1 MSVIHPLRDI
11 LLEPDTE
18 SIDAFHNHGVIDV
31 IKQRGVVWTVAKANG
46 GRHKTLAL
54 AVFIN

>member
-1 MSVIHPLRDI
+1 MIHPLRDI